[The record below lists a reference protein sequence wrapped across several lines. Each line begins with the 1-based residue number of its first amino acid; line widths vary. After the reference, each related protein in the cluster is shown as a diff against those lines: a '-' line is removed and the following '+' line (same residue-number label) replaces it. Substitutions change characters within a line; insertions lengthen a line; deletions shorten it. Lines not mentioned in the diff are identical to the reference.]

1 MLVLCCCAHPPR
13 PLIPAVGPNA
23 CVLGG
28 TCVPAHTSRR
38 SVCVCVSHTPTLII
52 RLHARRRRT
61 QRIMSPRAACS
72 VSGTLSARTEPGW
85 RQGARAASFMPNAR
99 IQRGKALKPR
109 TLYDR
114 RANRLLRKS
123 WTDLGA
129 VPNRVCLSS
138 SLACSCSVV
147 VAQATL
153 GPDGRRRER
162 PRLTRAKLRA

>member
-1 MLVLCCCAHPPR
+1 MSRFSSRPRLSHWGDPPR
-13 PLIPAVGPNA
+13 RLAS
-23 CVLGG
+23 LGDV
-28 TCVPAHTSRR
+28 CSSPRESC

-61 QRIMSPRAACS
+61 QRIMSPKAACS